1 MNFVAPDF
9 MPVLPELFVLTMT
22 CLVLVVDVFLE
33 QRQRHITY
41 GLAQL
46 TLLGAAL
53 LTLATYAHAPVT
65 TMFGHYIK
73 DAMGDLLKLFI
84 YLACAAVFL
93 YSRDYL
99 RRRDLF
105 KGEYYVLGLFGVLGM
120 MVMVSAH
127 SLLSVYLGL
136 ELLSLSLYALVATDR
151 DSPVAS
157 EAAMKYFVLGSLASG
172 MLLYGISMIYGATG
186 SVDLQVVAD
195 AVSKQGADNLV
206 LVFGLVFLVVGLSFK
221 LGAVPF
227 HMWLPD
233 VYQGAPT
240 SVTLFIGSA
249 PKLAAFALV
258 MRILVEGLGA
268 LQGDWQQM
276 LIILAAL
283 SMATGNLIAIAQS
296 NIKRMLAYSTISHIG
311 FMLLGILA
319 GTPDGYAAAMFYV
332 IVYVLM
338 AVGAF
343 GVIILLSRTGFEAEN
358 IDDFKGLND
367 RNPWLAFVMMMIMMS
382 MAGVPFL
389 AGFYAKWM
397 VLQAV
402 VNVGL
407 VWLAIFGVVFSVIGA
422 FYYLRVVKCIY
433 FDKPEQSEPIE
444 MSLDTEIVISANGL
458 VAGSHWFVSDCA
470 DDLVRYGIA
479 ELSQQTCPRES
490 LLDCGWDW
498 RYSPPICL
506 G

>member
-1 MNFVAPDF
+1 MNFVAPVF
-9 MPVLPELFVLTMT
+9 TPVLPELFVLTMA
-22 CLVLVVDVFLE
+22 CAVLVIDVFLE

-41 GLAQL
+41 GLAQV
-46 TLLGAAL
+46 TLMGAAL
-53 LTLATYAHAPVT
+53 LIMATYAQAPVT

-73 DAMGDLLKLFI
+73 DAMGDLLKLFAC
-84 YLACAAVFL
+84 LASAAAFL

-99 RRRDLF
+99 RQRDLF
-105 KGEYYVLGLFGVLGM
+105 KGEYFVLGLFGVLGM
-120 MVMVSAH
+120 MVMISAH

-136 ELLSLSLYALVATDR
+136 ELLSLSLYALVAIDR

-195 AVSKQGADNLV
+195 AVAKQSSNNLV
-206 LVFGLVFLVVGLSFK
+206 LVFGLVFLLVGLSFK

-233 VYQGAPT
+233 IYQGAPT
-240 SVTLFIGSA
+240 SVALYIGSA

-258 MRILVEGLGA
+258 MRVLVDGLGG
-268 LQGDWQQM
+268 LQADWQQM
-276 LIILAAL
+276 LIVLAVL
-283 SMATGNLIAIAQS
+283 SMALGNLVAIAQS

-311 FMLLGILA
+311 FLLLGILA
-319 GTPDGYAAAMFYV
+319 GTPAGYAASMFYA

-343 GVIILLSRTGFEAEN
+343 GVVILLSRTGFEAEH

-367 RNPWLAFVMMMIMMS
+367 RSPWLAFVMMVVMMS
-382 MAGVPFL
+382 MAGIPFL
-389 AGFYAKWM
+389 AGFYAKWV

-402 VNVGL
+402 VDIGL
-407 VWLAIFGVVFSVIGA
+407 VWLAIVGVLFSVIGA

-433 FDKPEQSEPIE
+433 FDKPEQSEVIE
-444 MSLDTEIVISANGL
+444 IGRDVEIAISANGL
-458 VAGSHWFVSDCA
+458 LLIVLGLYPTGLMAWCA
-470 DDLVRYGIA
+470 A
-479 ELSQQTCPRES
+479 A
-490 LLDCGWDW
+490 LLN
-498 RYSPPICL
+498 
-506 G
+506 

>member
-1 MNFVAPDF
+1 
-9 MPVLPELFVLTMT
+9 
-22 CLVLVVDVFLE
+22 
-33 QRQRHITY
+33 
-41 GLAQL
+41 
-46 TLLGAAL
+46 
-53 LTLATYAHAPVT
+53 
-65 TMFGHYIK
+65 MFGHYIK

-84 YLACAAVFL
+84 YLTCAAVFL

-433 FDKPEQSEPIE
+433 FDKPEQNEPIE
-444 MSLDTEIVISANGL
+444 MSLDTEVVISVNGL
-458 VAGSHWFVSDCA
+458 LLVVIGLYPTALMTWCA
-470 DDLVRYGIA
+470 TA
-479 ELSQQTCPRES
+479 
-490 LLDCGWDW
+490 LLN
-498 RYSPPICL
+498 
-506 G
+506 

>member
-9 MPVLPELFVLTMT
+9 MPVLPELFVLTMA
-22 CLVLVVDVFLE
+22 CAVLVIDVFLE

-53 LTLATYAHAPVT
+53 LTLLTYAQAPVT

-84 YLACAAVFL
+84 CLASAVAFL

-99 RRRDLF
+99 RQRDLF
-105 KGEYYVLGLFGVLGM
+105 KGEYFVLGLFGVLGM
-120 MVMVSAH
+120 MIMVSAH

-172 MLLYGISMIYGATG
+172 ILLYGISMIYGATG

-195 AVSKQGADNLV
+195 AVAKQSSNNLV

-233 VYQGAPT
+233 IYQGAPT
-240 SVTLFIGSA
+240 SVALYIGSA

-258 MRILVEGLGA
+258 MRVLVDGLGN

-276 LIILAAL
+276 LIILSVL
-283 SMATGNLIAIAQS
+283 SMALGNLVAIAQS
-296 NIKRMLAYSTISHIG
+296 NIKRMLAYSTISHVG
-311 FMLLGILA
+311 FLLLGILA
-319 GTPDGYAAAMFYV
+319 GTPEGYSAAMFYA

-343 GVIILLSRTGFEAEN
+343 GVVIVLSRTGFEAEN

-367 RNPWLAFVMMMIMMS
+367 RNPWLAFVMMAVMMS

-389 AGFYAKWM
+389 AGFYAKWV

-402 VNVGL
+402 VKIGL
-407 VWLAIFGVVFSVIGA
+407 VWLAIVGVLFSVIGA

-444 MSLDTEIVISANGL
+444 ISRDVEIVISANGL
-458 VAGSHWFVSDCA
+458 LLIVLGLYPTALMAWCA
-470 DDLVRYGIA
+470 A
-479 ELSQQTCPRES
+479 A
-490 LLDCGWDW
+490 LLN
-498 RYSPPICL
+498 
-506 G
+506 

>member
-9 MPVLPELFVLTMT
+9 MPVLPELFVLTMA
-22 CLVLVVDVFLE
+22 CLILVIDVFLG
-33 QRQRHITY
+33 QSQRHVTY

-53 LTLATYAHAPVT
+53 LTAFTYADAPTV

-84 YLACAAVFL
+84 YLTSATALL

-99 RRRDLF
+99 RQRDLF
-105 KGEYYVLGLFGVLGM
+105 KGEYYVLSLFSVLGM

-151 DSPVAS
+151 DSPVAA

-172 MLLYGISMIYGATG
+172 MLLYGISMIYGAT
-186 SVDLQVVAD
+186 SSIDLQAVAD
-195 AVSKQGADNLV
+195 AVAQNGMNNLV
-206 LVFGLVFLVVGLSFK
+206 LVFGLVFLIVGLAFK

-240 SVTLFIGSA
+240 SVTSFIGSA
-249 PKLAAFALV
+249 PKLAAFALL
-258 MRILVEGLGA
+258 MRILVDGLGD

-276 LIILAAL
+276 LILLAAL
-283 SMATGNLIAIAQS
+283 SMALGNLVAIAQT
-296 NIKRMLAYSTISHIG
+296 NIKRMLGYSTISHVG
-311 FMLLGILA
+311 FLLLGILA
-319 GTPDGYAAAMFYV
+319 GTPEGYAAAMFYA

-343 GVIILLSRTGFEAEN
+343 GVVIVLSRSGFEAEN

-367 RNPWLAFVMMMIMMS
+367 RNPWLAFLMMMIMMS

-389 AGFYAKWM
+389 AGFYAKWV

-402 VNVGL
+402 VDIGL
-407 VWLAIFGVVFSVIGA
+407 VWLAILGVVFSVIGA
-422 FYYLRVVKCIY
+422 FYYLRVVKCVY
-433 FDKPEQSEPIE
+433 FDKPEQSEPIQ
-444 MSLDTEIVISANGL
+444 MSRDTEIAISVNGL
-458 VAGSHWFVSDCA
+458 A
-470 DDLVRYGIA
+470 LVVLGLYPTTLMSWCLA
-479 ELSQQTCPRES
+479 A
-490 LLDCGWDW
+490 LLH
-498 RYSPPICL
+498 
-506 G
+506 

>member
-9 MPVLPELFVLTMT
+9 MPVLPELFVLTMA
-22 CLVLVVDVFLE
+22 CAVLVIDVFLE

-53 LTLATYAHAPVT
+53 LTLLTYAQAPVT

-84 YLACAAVFL
+84 CLASAVAFL

-99 RRRDLF
+99 RQRDLF
-105 KGEYYVLGLFGVLGM
+105 KGEYFVLGLFGVLGM
-120 MVMVSAH
+120 MIMVSAH

-172 MLLYGISMIYGATG
+172 ILLYGISMIYGATG

-195 AVSKQGADNLV
+195 AVAKQSSNNLV

-233 VYQGAPT
+233 IYQGAPT
-240 SVTLFIGSA
+240 SVALYIGSA

-258 MRILVEGLGA
+258 MRVLVDGLGN

-276 LIILAAL
+276 LIILSVL
-283 SMATGNLIAIAQS
+283 SMALGNLVAIAQS
-296 NIKRMLAYSTISHIG
+296 NIKRMLAYSTISHVG
-311 FMLLGILA
+311 FLLLGVLA
-319 GTPDGYAAAMFYV
+319 GTPEGYSAAMFYA

-343 GVIILLSRTGFEAEN
+343 GVVIVLSRTGFEAEN

-367 RNPWLAFVMMMIMMS
+367 RNPWLAFVMMAVMMS

-389 AGFYAKWM
+389 AGFYAKWV

-402 VNVGL
+402 VKIGL
-407 VWLAIFGVVFSVIGA
+407 VWLAIVGVLFSVIGA

-444 MSLDTEIVISANGL
+444 ISRDVEIVISANGL
-458 VAGSHWFVSDCA
+458 LLIVLGLYPTALMAWCA
-470 DDLVRYGIA
+470 A
-479 ELSQQTCPRES
+479 A
-490 LLDCGWDW
+490 LLN
-498 RYSPPICL
+498 
-506 G
+506 

>member
-9 MPVLPELFVLTMT
+9 TPVLPELFVLTMA
-22 CLVLVVDVFLE
+22 CAVLVIDVFLE

-41 GLAQL
+41 GLAQV
-46 TLLGAAL
+46 TLMGAAL
-53 LTLATYAHAPVT
+53 LIMATYAQAPVT

-73 DAMGDLLKLFI
+73 DAMGDLLKLFAC
-84 YLACAAVFL
+84 LASAAAFL

-99 RRRDLF
+99 RQRDLF
-105 KGEYYVLGLFGVLGM
+105 KGEYFVLGLFGVLGM
-120 MVMVSAH
+120 MVMISAH

-136 ELLSLSLYALVATDR
+136 ELLSLSLYALVAIDR

-195 AVSKQGADNLV
+195 AVAKQSSNNLV
-206 LVFGLVFLVVGLSFK
+206 LVFGLVFLLVGLSFK

-233 VYQGAPT
+233 IYQGAPT
-240 SVTLFIGSA
+240 SVALYIGSA

-258 MRILVEGLGA
+258 MRVLVDGLGG
-268 LQGDWQQM
+268 LQADWQQM
-276 LIILAAL
+276 LIVLAVL
-283 SMATGNLIAIAQS
+283 SMALGNLVAIAQS

-311 FMLLGILA
+311 FLLLGILA
-319 GTPDGYAAAMFYV
+319 GTPAGYAASMFYA

-343 GVIILLSRTGFEAEN
+343 GVVILLSRTGFEAEH

-367 RNPWLAFVMMMIMMS
+367 RSPWLAFVMMVVMMS
-382 MAGVPFL
+382 MAGIPFL
-389 AGFYAKWM
+389 AGFYAKWV

-402 VNVGL
+402 VDIGL
-407 VWLAIFGVVFSVIGA
+407 VWLAIVGVLFSVIGA

-433 FDKPEQSEPIE
+433 FDKPEQSEVIE
-444 MSLDTEIVISANGL
+444 IGRDVEIAISANGL
-458 VAGSHWFVSDCA
+458 LLIVLGLYPTGLMAWCA
-470 DDLVRYGIA
+470 A
-479 ELSQQTCPRES
+479 A
-490 LLDCGWDW
+490 LLN
-498 RYSPPICL
+498 
-506 G
+506 

>member
-9 MPVLPELFVLTMT
+9 TPVLPELFVLTMA
-22 CLVLVVDVFLE
+22 CAVLVIDVFLE

-53 LTLATYAHAPVT
+53 LILATRAQAPVT

-73 DAMGDLLKLFI
+73 DAMGDTLKLFVC
-84 YLACAAVFL
+84 LASAAAFL

-99 RRRDLF
+99 RQRDLF
-105 KGEYYVLGLFGVLGM
+105 KGEYFVLGLFGVLGM

-136 ELLSLSLYALVATDR
+136 ELLSLSLYALVAVDR

-195 AVSKQGADNLV
+195 AVAKQSSSDLV
-206 LVFGLVFLVVGLSFK
+206 LVFGLVFLLVGLSFK

-233 VYQGAPT
+233 IYQGAPT
-240 SVTLFIGSA
+240 SVALYIGSA

-258 MRILVEGLGA
+258 MRVLVDGLGG
-268 LQGDWQQM
+268 LQSDWQQM
-276 LIILAAL
+276 LIILAVLSIAL
-283 SMATGNLIAIAQS
+283 GNLVAIAQS

-311 FMLLGILA
+311 FLLLGILA
-319 GTPDGYAAAMFYV
+319 GTPEGYTASMFYA

-343 GVIILLSRTGFEAEN
+343 GVVILLSRTGFEAEN

-367 RNPWLAFVMMMIMMS
+367 RSPWLAFVMMMVMMS
-382 MAGVPFL
+382 MAGIPFL
-389 AGFYAKWM
+389 AGFYAKWV

-402 VNVGL
+402 VDIGL
-407 VWLAIFGVVFSVIGA
+407 VWLAIVGVLFSVIGA
-422 FYYLRVVKCIY
+422 FYYLRVVKCMY
-433 FDKPEQSEPIE
+433 FDKPEQSEAIE
-444 MSLDTEIVISANGL
+444 ISRDVEIAISANGL
-458 VAGSHWFVSDCA
+458 LLIVLGLYPTGLMAWCA
-470 DDLVRYGIA
+470 A
-479 ELSQQTCPRES
+479 A
-490 LLDCGWDW
+490 LLN
-498 RYSPPICL
+498 
-506 G
+506 

>member
-9 MPVLPELFVLTMT
+9 MPVLPELFVLILA
-22 CLVLVVDVFLE
+22 CVVLIVDVFLE

-53 LTLATYAHAPVT
+53 LTLLTYAQAPVT

-84 YLACAAVFL
+84 CLTTAVGFL

-99 RRRDLF
+99 RRCGLF
-105 KGEYYVLGLFGVLGM
+105 KGEFFVLGLFGVLGM
-120 MVMVSAH
+120 MVMVSAN

-136 ELLSLSLYALVATDR
+136 ELLSLSLYALVAIDR
-151 DSPVAS
+151 DSPVSS

-195 AVSKQGADNLV
+195 ATARQGANNLV
-206 LVFGLVFLVVGLSFK
+206 LVFGLVFLVVGLAFK

-240 SVTLFIGSA
+240 AVTLYIGSA

-258 MRILVEGLGA
+258 MRVLVEGLGA
-268 LQGDWQQM
+268 LQSDWQQM
-276 LIILAAL
+276 LIILSVL
-283 SMATGNLIAIAQS
+283 SIVLGNLVAVVQT
-296 NIKRMLAYSTISHIG
+296 NIKRMLAYSTISHVG
-311 FMLLGILA
+311 FLLLGIVA
-319 GTPDGYAAAMFYV
+319 GTPEGYAAAMFYA

-343 GVIILLSRTGFEAEN
+343 GLILILGHNGFEVEN
-358 IDDFKGLND
+358 IEDFKGLND
-367 RNPWLAFVMMMIMMS
+367 RNAWLAFLMMIIMMS
-382 MAGVPFL
+382 MTGVPFM
-389 AGFYAKWM
+389 AGFYAKWV

-407 VWLAIFGVVFSVIGA
+407 VWLAILGVVFSVIGA

-433 FDKPEQSEPIE
+433 FDKLEQATPVDL
-444 MSLDTEIVISANGL
+444 SLDTEIAISANGL
-458 VAGSHWFVSDCA
+458 LLVVLGLYPTALMAWCA
-470 DDLVRYGIA
+470 MALP
-479 ELSQQTCPRES
+479 S
-490 LLDCGWDW
+490 
-498 RYSPPICL
+498 
-506 G
+506 

>member
-9 MPVLPELFVLTMT
+9 MPVLPELFVLILA
-22 CLVLVVDVFLE
+22 CVVLIVDVFLE

-53 LTLATYAHAPVT
+53 LTLLSYAQAPVI

-84 YLACAAVFL
+84 CLTTAVGFL

-99 RRRDLF
+99 RRRGLF
-105 KGEYYVLGLFGVLGM
+105 KGEYFVLGLFGVLGM
-120 MVMVSAH
+120 MVMVSAN

-136 ELLSLSLYALVATDR
+136 ELLSLSLYALVAIDR
-151 DSPVAS
+151 DSPVSS

-186 SVDLQVVAD
+186 SVDLQVVAE
-195 AVSKQGADNLV
+195 AVARQGTNNLV

-240 SVTLFIGSA
+240 AVTLYIGSA

-258 MRILVEGLGA
+258 MRVLVEGLGS
-268 LQGDWQQM
+268 LQSDWQQM
-276 LIILAAL
+276 LIILSVL
-283 SMATGNLIAIAQS
+283 SIVLGNLVAVVQT
-296 NIKRMLAYSTISHIG
+296 NIKRMLAYSTISHVG
-311 FMLLGILA
+311 FLLLGIVA
-319 GTPDGYAAAMFYV
+319 GTPEGYAAAMFYA
-332 IVYVLM
+332 IIYVLM

-343 GVIILLSRTGFEAEN
+343 GVILLLGHSGFEVEN

-367 RNPWLAFVMMMIMMS
+367 RNSWLAFLMMIIMMS
-382 MAGVPFL
+382 MTGVPFL
-389 AGFYAKWM
+389 AGFYAKWV

-407 VWLAIFGVVFSVIGA
+407 VWLAILGVVFSVIGA

-433 FDKPEQSEPIE
+433 FDKLEQPTPIDL
-444 MSLDTEIVISANGL
+444 SLDTEIAISANGL
-458 VAGSHWFVSDCA
+458 LLVVLGLYPTALIAWCAGALPS
-470 DDLVRYGIA
+470 
-479 ELSQQTCPRES
+479 
-490 LLDCGWDW
+490 
-498 RYSPPICL
+498 
-506 G
+506 